1 MSARNIIVVLPLA
14 IWLLAE
20 ASGCGGGGPTR
31 YELSGKA
38 TFEGKPIPHGRIV
51 FEPDASKKNAGP
63 QGFANIKDGQFDTS
77 DGGQG
82 HIGGDHLIRVEGF
95 DAVPGAGAAQ
105 APFQRLPIER
115 RPAAR
120 EVDQRHRRAGIGGRR
135 PANQHGAAAVIEP
148 L

>member
-1 MSARNIIVVLPLA
+1 MSARNIIVVFPLA

-31 YELSGKA
+31 YELSGKV
-38 TFEGKPIPHGRIV
+38 TFEGKSIPHGRIV

-82 HIGGDHLIRVEGF
+82 HIGGAHLIRVEGF
-95 DAVPGAGAAQ
+95 DAVPGAGAPPKPLFNAYQ
-105 APFQRLPIER
+105 SSADLPQEKSTKDIDV
-115 RPAAR
+115 PKSAAK
-120 EVDQRHRRAGIGGRR
+120 DLQISTG
-135 PANQHGAAAVIEP
+135 PP
-148 L
+148 P